1 MALATSTNTQSNI
14 DIGMI
19 IAIVLGVALI
29 VTLVVF
35 IIYTVNLKKS
45 ISFIYTVVN
54 DEADATIDSALE
66 RNETAKKDMKKG
78 VIKDYGK
85 QKKETAK
92 EYDKKI
98 KDTNK
103 KYEKDIKAVKKEANA
118 KIKEAKKENDTDT
131 ISQVREKCEID
142 VRNIGAAKRA
152 EVEPIVAEKN
162 DKLKELENRY
172 KPSLET
178 FQRVLSLSRHTKP
191 LFKILKKVKEKG
203 YTMPDYDKQ

>member
-1 MALATSTNTQSNI
+1 MNFLASSQNNI

-35 IIYTVNLKKS
+35 IVYTVNLKKS

-54 DEADATIDSALE
+54 DEADATIDSALD
-66 RNETAKKDMKKG
+66 RNETAKRDMKKG

-98 KDTNK
+98 KETNK
-103 KYEKDIKAVKKEANA
+103 IYEKQIKAVKKEANE
-118 KIKEAKKENDTDT
+118 KIKIAKKENDVDT
-131 ISQVREKCEID
+131 MTQIRENLEIN
-142 VRNIGAAKRA
+142 VRNIGASKRA

-172 KPSLET
+172 KPSLVT
-178 FQRVLSLSRHTKP
+178 FQRVLTLSRHTKP
-191 LFKILKKVKEKG
+191 LGKILKNVKEKG
-203 YTMPDYDKQ
+203 YTLPDYDKQ